1 MGPKQNWENHNT
13 SIPHLVTTH
22 NSISIFHDTARAL
35 KVFTV
40 MDEFSRALEFFM
52 VTADGHSVKWP

>member
-13 SIPHLVTTH
+13 SISHLVTTH

-35 KVFTV
+35 KVFKV
-40 MDEFSRALEFFM
+40 MDEFSRALKVFM
-52 VTADGHSVKWP
+52 VTTDGHSVKWP